1 MVHSETAQD
10 ALRKPVQVQVMAVFS
25 AGVFITSS
33 GSSARVGARP
43 DDGF

>member
-10 ALRKPVQVQVMAVFS
+10 ALRKPQVHVMSVFS